1 MDPITHA
8 LAGSLAAKVFTR
20 NNTTHENSL
29 RTRDPLIIAA
39 IASIFPDI
47 DYLSFWINP
56 LLFIADWHRSIT
68 HSLFMAPLWGL
79 LLTIAIVTV
88 SPRFRKSAGYVYLY
102 SIIGL
107 LSHILLDILTVFG
120 TEVFFP
126 LSDMSVN
133 LATTFVIDPYFTIII
148 VLALFL
154 SFQLHTR
161 LPAFIGTVLLLV
173 YISCQWQLKLSAIQI
188 AQDFG
193 TEQITTGSKIT
204 AIPQPFTPLHWRV
217 IVQRDH
223 EYSTALLDISGLS
236 EKLFNSQASNNW
248 YGMIATYKSKGN
260 LYWQEYS
267 LFDLDP
273 VKAPTSLAVWQ
284 HDDMKKFR
292 QFAEFP
298 VLYRFDESGGETCVW
313 FTDLRFLIST
323 MLPAFRYG
331 MCRQTDDGSWQLHR
345 LRRLTE
351 NSRQRINP

>member
-8 LAGSLAAKVFTR
+8 LAGSLAAKVITR
-20 NNTTHENSL
+20 SNTTHENSL

-39 IASIFPDI
+39 IASIFPDF

-68 HSLFMAPLWGL
+68 HSLFMAPLWAL
-79 LLTIAIVTV
+79 LLTIIIVTV
-88 SPRFRKSAGYVYLY
+88 SPRLRERSRSVYLY

-107 LSHILLDILTVFG
+107 LSHILLDILTVYG
-120 TEVFFP
+120 TEVFYP
-126 LSDMSVN
+126 LSDMSVS
-133 LATTFVIDPYFTIII
+133 LATTFIIDPYFTMIIF
-148 VLALFL
+148 LALFL
-154 SFQLHTR
+154 SCQLHTR
-161 LPAFIGTVLLLV
+161 LPAFIGIVLLLV
-173 YISCQWQLKLSAIQI
+173 YVSFQWQLKLSAIQI

-193 TEQITTGSKIT
+193 TKQITTGSKIT

-223 EYSTALLDISGLS
+223 EYSTALLDISGFS
-236 EKLFNSQASNNW
+236 EKLFNGQASNHW
-248 YGMIATYKSKGN
+248 SGMISAYKSKGN
-260 LYWQEYS
+260 LHWQAYS

-273 VKAPTSLAVWQ
+273 DQAPTSLAVWQ
-284 HDDMKKFR
+284 HNDMEKFR

-298 VLYRFDESGGETCVW
+298 ALYRFDESGSESCVW
-313 FTDLRFLIST
+313 FTDLRFLISN
-323 MLPAFRYG
+323 MLPTFRYG
-331 MCRQTDDGSWQLHR
+331 MCRQTDDDPWQLHR

>member
-1 MDPITHA
+1 MDPVTHV
-8 LAGSLAAKVFTR
+8 LAGSLAAKVITR
-20 NNTTHENSL
+20 DNITHENSL
-29 RTRDPLIIAA
+29 RARDPLIIAA

-56 LLFIADWHRSIT
+56 LIFIADWHRSIT

-79 LLTIAIVTV
+79 LLTIIIVTL

-120 TEVFFP
+120 TEIFFP
-126 LSDMSVN
+126 LSDMSVS

-161 LPAFIGTVLLLV
+161 LPAFIGTVLLLA
-173 YISCQWQLKLSAIQI
+173 YISFQWHLKLSAIQI
-188 AQDFG
+188 VQDFG
-193 TEQITTGSKIT
+193 TEQIPTGSEIT
-204 AIPQPFTPLHWRV
+204 ALPQPFSPLHWRV
-217 IVQRDH
+217 LVRHDH
-223 EYSTALLDISGLS
+223 DYSTALLDISGFS
-236 EKLFNSQASNNW
+236 EKLFNSQISNNW
-248 YGMIATYKSKGN
+248 YRMISAYKSKGN

-273 VKAPTSLAVWQ
+273 DKAPTSLAVWQ
-284 HDDMKKFR
+284 HDDMKNFRKF
-292 QFAEFP
+292 AKFP
-298 VLYRFDESGGETCVW
+298 VFYRFDESGLESCVW
-313 FTDLRFLIST
+313 FTDLKFLIST
-323 MLPAFRYG
+323 MMPAFRYG
-331 MCRQTDDGSWQLHR
+331 MCRETDDGYWQLHR
-345 LRRLTE
+345 LRRFTE